1 MDGAFSGG
9 KESILLVDDEEL
21 LIDVGKQMMEKLG
34 YTVFTAMSGQAAIDS
49 YESKQD
55 SIQMV
60 VLDMMMPDMG
70 GKDVYESL
78 KEIDSE
84 VRVLLSSGYS
94 VDGEAAE
101 IMKLGCDGFIQKPFN
116 LQRLS
121 IKIREILD
129 EDPGRENLEM
139 AS

>member
-1 MDGAFSGG
+1 MLEPFSGG
-9 KESILLVDDEEL
+9 KEVILLVDDDEL

-34 YTVFTAMSGQAAIDS
+34 YTVFTATSGQTAIES
-49 YESKQD
+49 YKSNPD

-70 GKDVYESL
+70 GKDVYKNL
-78 KEIDSE
+78 KEIDSG

-94 VDGEAAE
+94 VDGEASE
-101 IMKLGCDGFIQKPFN
+101 ILALGCDGFIQKPFN

-121 IKIREILD
+121 IKIRDILD
-129 EDPGRENLEM
+129 GAPNKENLRM

>member
-1 MDGAFSGG
+1 MIGEFFGG
-9 KESILLVDDEEL
+9 NEGILLVDDEAL
-21 LIDVGKQMMEKLG
+21 LIDVGTQMMEKLG
-34 YTVFTAMSGQAAIDS
+34 YTVFTAMNGQTAIDA
-49 YESKQD
+49 YTSKQD
-55 SIQMV
+55 MIQMV

-70 GKDVYESL
+70 GRDVYESL
-78 KEIDSE
+78 KEINSG

-101 IMKLGCDGFIQKPFN
+101 IMGLGCDGFIQKPFN
-116 LQRLS
+116 LKHLS

-129 EDPGRENLEM
+129 GNPSEENLQM

>member
-21 LIDVGKQMMEKLG
+21 LLDVGKKMMETLG
-34 YTVFTAMSGQAAIDS
+34 YTVYTAMNGQAAIDS

-55 SIQMV
+55 IIQMV

-101 IMKLGCDGFIQKPFN
+101 IMELGCDGFIQKPFS

-121 IKIREILD
+121 IKIREVLD
-129 EDPGRENLEM
+129 GDPGKENLKM

>member
-1 MDGAFSGG
+1 MDGSFSGG
-9 KESILLVDDEEL
+9 KEGILLVDDDEL

-34 YTVFTAMSGQAAIDS
+34 YTVFTAMRGQAAIDS

-55 SIQMV
+55 RIQMV

-101 IMKLGCDGFIQKPFN
+101 IMELGCDGFIQKPFS

-121 IKIREILD
+121 IKIREVLD
-129 EDPGRENLEM
+129 GDPGKENLKM

>member
-1 MDGAFSGG
+1 MDGAIFGG

-21 LIDVGKQMMEKLG
+21 LIDVAKQMMEKLG

-116 LQRLS
+116 LHRLS
-121 IKIREILD
+121 IKIREVLD
-129 EDPGRENLEM
+129 GDPGRENLEM

>member
-9 KESILLVDDEEL
+9 EECILLVDDEEL

-78 KEIDSE
+78 KEIDSG

-94 VDGEAAE
+94 VDGEASE
-101 IMKLGCDGFIQKPFN
+101 IMEMGCDGFIQKPFN
-116 LQRLS
+116 LKRLS
-121 IKIREILD
+121 MKIREILD
-129 EDPGRENLEM
+129 EDPGRENLKM

>member
-1 MDGAFSGG
+1 MDGSFSGG
-9 KESILLVDDEEL
+9 KEGILLVDDDEL

-34 YTVFTAMSGQAAIDS
+34 YTVFTAMRGQAAIDS

-55 SIQMV
+55 RIQMV

-101 IMKLGCDGFIQKPFN
+101 IMELGCDGFIQKPFS

-121 IKIREILD
+121 IKIREVLD
-129 EDPGRENLEM
+129 GDPGRENLKM